1 MPSNIDEIMFEKW
14 HSFTDRTLKSTLKN
28 IMKIAQKEGEGE
40 DFDKIA
46 TIVVYASLEL
56 ALKSQIIGGCG
67 SEELRALCN
76 QMIDSLITK
85 DEDILAFFKT
95 TGEKN

>member
-14 HSFTDRTLKSTLKN
+14 ASFTDRLLKLTLKN
-28 IMKIAQKEGEGE
+28 IMQIAQKERE

-46 TIVVYASLEL
+46 TIVAYASLEL

-67 SEELRALCN
+67 SEELRALCD
-76 QMIDSLITK
+76 QTIDSLITK